1 MNRFV
6 PFAAALIGLSLACS
20 KPQDGAQPAASATA
34 QASAAPSAQGSA
46 AASAAPSGS
55 GSAATGA
62 GATAKGQASSYDGK
76 YTTTALSTIN
86 VPEGAKW
93 KGEDSQDGVGEGK
106 LALAVDG
113 DGRVTGTYEGA
124 LGAGTADGQ
133 VQGDTLT
140 ATLRPKDPAAPGFYG
155 TVLAKIAGDK
165 VDGTLAASRGNA
177 GLVREGKLSLAKK

>member
-1 MNRFV
+1 MNRLV

-20 KPQDGAQPAASATA
+20 KPQDGAQPAGSAAPQASAT
-34 QASAAPSAQGSA
+34 PSAQASA
-46 AASAAPSGS
+46 AASAAPAGS
-55 GSAATGA
+55 GATTTGAAT
-62 GATAKGQASSYDGK
+62 KGQASSYDGK
-76 YTTTALSTIN
+76 YTTTALATIS
-86 VPEGAKW
+86 VPEGSKW

-113 DGRVTGTYEGA
+113 EGRVTGTYEGA

>member
-1 MNRFV
+1 MNRLV

-20 KPQDGAQPAASATA
+20 KPQDGAQPAGSAAPQASAT
-34 QASAAPSAQGSA
+34 PSAQGSA
-46 AASAAPSGS
+46 AASAAPAGS
-55 GSAATGA
+55 GSA

-76 YTTTALSTIN
+76 YTTTALATIS
-86 VPEGAKW
+86 VPEGSKW

-113 DGRVTGTYEGA
+113 EGRVTGTYEGA